1 MRFDI
6 ELRFKVAQGQ
16 TEQVMTSLNHS
27 TNAMNDHSTN
37 MRESNALF
45 LDCPIIATERLVLR
59 PPHTQDVEEMASLA
73 NNINIA
79 RMLGTMP
86 HPYTQDDAKAFI
98 EKSAKDIGRACVYV
112 ITEQETGLLI
122 GVGGLHE
129 DRSRYDEPYM
139 GYWIGEPFWGKGYA
153 TEAARAMVDLF
164 FKVTNRPA
172 LLVSARVD
180 NDASKKIISKC
191 GGLFQSKSTV
201 RHTILNEE
209 LELEHFHISRENWMG
224 EVAA

>member
-1 MRFDI
+1 MNSS
-6 ELRFKVAQGQ
+6 
-16 TEQVMTSLNHS
+16 TPS
-27 TNAMNDHSTN
+27 TNAMNDHSAN
-37 MRESNALF
+37 MRESSALF

-59 PPHTQDVEEMASLA
+59 PPHDHDIEEMASLA
-73 NNINIA
+73 NNIKIA

-86 HPYTQDDAKAFI
+86 HPYTQDDAKIFI
-98 EKSAKDIGRACVYV
+98 EKCAKDIGRACVYA

-129 DRSRYDEPYM
+129 DSSRYAEPYM

-164 FKVTNRPA
+164 FKVTNKPS
-172 LLVSARVD
+172 LLVSARFD

-201 RHTILNEE
+201 HHTILNED

>member
-1 MRFDI
+1 M
-6 ELRFKVAQGQ
+6 G
-16 TEQVMTSLNHS
+16 QVMTSSNQS
-27 TNAMNDHSTN
+27 INAMTDQSKYNA
-37 MRESNALF
+37 ESSALF

-59 PPHTQDVEEMASLA
+59 PPHDQDIEEMAALA

-79 RMLGTMP
+79 RMLGKMP

-98 EKSAKDIGRACVYV
+98 EKSTKNIGRACIYA
-112 ITEQETGLLI
+112 ITIQDTGRFI
-122 GVGGLHE
+122 GIGGLHE
-129 DRSRYDEPYM
+129 DTSRYDEPYM
-139 GYWIGEPFWGKGYA
+139 GYWIGEPFWHKGYA

-172 LLVSARVD
+172 LLVSARVN
-180 NDASKKIISKC
+180 NDASKKIINKC

-201 RHTILNEE
+201 HHTILNED